1 MNTQNTQNT
10 QDTQDT
16 ALAERTTF
24 LLPDVAATETG
35 FTKEELAG
43 DIDGLQLGFQRVKI
57 PSGGQV
63 QFELPGEDPDN
74 PDYSR
79 TLEGVIVYSHNA
91 NAYWPT
97 GEDYDDNT
105 PPSCQS
111 TDGKLGYG
119 APGGLCADCPYNRYG
134 SDTKG
139 TGRGKACKNQR
150 IIYLLRSGEAI
161 PIQLSLSPTSITP
174 YTQFVNAAFV
184 ARRRGICGSVVQIG
198 LKKKNNGKD
207 DYSVATFK
215 RLYDFTGDELAKIR
229 AYADSFKEQI
239 ELILEQR
246 AENIEAEAGSVEME
260 RPTQVMPENAD
271 HFEIGSEID
280 GGRSELPL

>member
-1 MNTQNTQNT
+1 MNTQT
-10 QDTQDT
+10 T
-16 ALAERTTF
+16 AMMERTPF
-24 LLPDVAATETG
+24 LLPDVAATDTG

-63 QFELPGEDPDN
+63 QFELPSDDPDN
-74 PDYSR
+74 PDYAKY
-79 TLEGVIVYSHNA
+79 LEGVIVYSHNA
-91 NAYWPT
+91 NTYWPT

-105 PPSCQS
+105 PPACQS
-111 TDGKLGYG
+111 MDGKLGYG
-119 APGGLCADCPYNRYG
+119 DPGGICADCPYNRYG

-150 IIYLLRSGEAI
+150 VIYLLRSGEAI

-198 LKKKNNGKD
+198 LKKKNNGK
-207 DYSVATFK
+207 
-215 RLYDFTGDELAKIR
+215 ELRCYVQA
-229 AYADSFKEQI
+229 A
-239 ELILEQR
+239 L
-246 AENIEAEAGSVEME
+246 
-260 RPTQVMPENAD
+260 
-271 HFEIGSEID
+271 
-280 GGRSELPL
+280 